1 MSPDLAS
8 PLSHDESQHAV
19 PAAGLLSVGH
29 AVPPHRMLQSD
40 AAAAARRIFAHRYAA
55 FERMAPVFETAGIR
69 TRHTVKP
76 IDWYLTD
83 LGWPERN
90 AAYLEGAQELFIDA
104 ASRALA
110 NAGCEA
116 RDVDTIVTVSS
127 TGIAT
132 PSLEA
137 RVAGRMGFR
146 SDVERVPVFG
156 LGCAGGVSGL
166 AIASRLARARPG
178 STVLLVAIEICTAA
192 FRMDQLSAANMVA
205 TALFGD
211 GAAACVVQSGAS
223 GLARIEGAGEHLWPD
238 SLDIMGWK
246 VDPSGLGVIFDRSIP
261 PFAEEHVG
269 SAVDGILARIG
280 VARNAVDRFAC
291 HPGGAKVITALET
304 TLRLDQGTLD
314 HERAVLEQY
323 GNMSAPTVLFV
334 LERLVKQGLPR
345 RTVLT
350 ALGPGFTCSCLS
362 LAKAA

>member
-1 MSPDLAS
+1 
-8 PLSHDESQHAV
+8 
-19 PAAGLLSVGH
+19 
-29 AVPPHRMLQSD
+29 MLQSD

-90 AAYLEGAQELFIDA
+90 AAYLEGAQALFIDA

-146 SDVERVPVFG
+146 ADVERVPVFG

-211 GAAACVVQSGAS
+211 GAAACVRAERRGRAWRAS
-223 GLARIEGAGEHLWPD
+223 RARASTCGPTVSTSWAG
-238 SLDIMGWK
+238 
-246 VDPSGLGVIFDRSIP
+246 RSIR
-261 PFAEEHVG
+261 AG
-269 SAVDGILARIG
+269 SASSSTAPFRPSPRSMSAR
-280 VARNAVDRFAC
+280 RS
-291 HPGGAKVITALET
+291 TASW
-304 TLRLDQGTLD
+304 RASAW
-314 HERAVLEQY
+314 RAVR
-323 GNMSAPTVLFV
+323 SIASPAIPAAP
-334 LERLVKQGLPR
+334 R
-345 RTVLT
+345 
-350 ALGPGFTCSCLS
+350 
-362 LAKAA
+362 